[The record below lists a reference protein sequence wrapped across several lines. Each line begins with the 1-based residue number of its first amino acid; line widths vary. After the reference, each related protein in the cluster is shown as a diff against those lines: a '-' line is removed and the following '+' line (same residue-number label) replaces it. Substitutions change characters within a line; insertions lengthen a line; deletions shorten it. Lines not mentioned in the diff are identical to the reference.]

1 MKKILFT
8 LALLVSFN
16 FFGQSKEAINYYN
29 LGGEFY
35 NIMASAE
42 PKPDEMTYDEV
53 YEKSYD
59 YYSKAIEI
67 NANYEQAYYFRALLQ
82 HNFGS
87 NYYGAISDSSRAIEL
102 NPDDSDYFS
111 LRAISKIALKDY
123 KSAIDDYT
131 KAISV
136 NPLNPW
142 YWKGRAELKQK
153 LGNNEGALS
162 DYNISVEMG
171 IYYDKDYKKKYD
183 YRADMIA
190 SRALYFY
197 ETSNLEAACKD
208 VQKAISLGYKVNEYE
223 KDNSPIRLLFSKCD

>member
-1 MKKILFT
+1 MKKLLLFS
-8 LALLVSFN
+8 ALLISFN

-29 LGGEFY
+29 LGGKFY

-142 YWKGRAELKQK
+142 DWKGRAELKQK

-223 KDNSPIRLLFSKCD
+223 NDNSPIRLLFSKCD